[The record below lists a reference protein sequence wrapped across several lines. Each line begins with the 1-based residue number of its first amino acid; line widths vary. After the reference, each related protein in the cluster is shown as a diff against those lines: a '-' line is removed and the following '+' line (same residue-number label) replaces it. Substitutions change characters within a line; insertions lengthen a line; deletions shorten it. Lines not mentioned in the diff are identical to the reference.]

1 MKISLNQPTGA
12 ISSVLSDIIQPESYE
27 FELLIYGCSHS
38 DAASITSQLQ
48 YVIENIIY
56 EVSGIMVN
64 EFLSLPLF
72 LSSPFFFPFSLSF
85 SLVPFLP
92 LFEFLAL
99 FLVGVWQFSHVYSQF
114 WQFSHYIS
122 PLSFFYL
129 TQNFCLQ
136 PTQGLLGTNFKS
148 SGIYELI
155 REGNTFP
162 DGYFLQ
168 CEIVSIFYSQHMYS
182 CYLILPL

>member
-1 MKISLNQPTGA
+1 M
-12 ISSVLSDIIQPESYE
+12 LSDIIQPESYE

-64 EFLSLPLF
+64 EFLSLSLF

-99 FLVGVWQFSHVYSQF
+99 FLVGVSQFSHFYSQF
-114 WQFSHYIS
+114 WQFPPIFLPCLFSIS
-122 PLSFFYL
+122 LKIFVYSLHKVCSERASNLQEYMNWFGRETHFLTVIFCNAKLWVSF
-129 TQNFCLQ
+129 
-136 PTQGLLGTNFKS
+136 
-148 SGIYELI
+148 
-155 REGNTFP
+155 
-162 DGYFLQ
+162 
-168 CEIVSIFYSQHMYS
+168 IVSTCIPVIWFYR
-182 CYLILPL
+182 CKLLNKNLR

>member
-1 MKISLNQPTGA
+1 MAVVIQMQQASLLSCNMSQKT
-12 ISSVLSDIIQPESYE
+12 SSTKYLGSWWMNFSLS
-27 FELLIYGCSHS
+27 
-38 DAASITSQLQ
+38 
-48 YVIENIIY
+48 
-56 EVSGIMVN
+56 
-64 EFLSLPLF
+64 PLF

-99 FLVGVWQFSHVYSQF
+99 FLVGIWQFSHVYSQF
-114 WQFSHYIS
+114 WQFSPYIS